1 MLQKASD
8 KVVKENLNEK
18 SSPKE
23 FRIQL
28 QT

>member
-8 KVVKENLNEK
+8 KVVKENLDEK
-18 SSPKE
+18 NSPKE
-23 FRIQL
+23 FRNQL